1 LLLSMTGFGEA
12 QRQDLG
18 LAVTVELRT
27 INSRYFKFSLR
38 SSEGYSLLEPQI
50 EAVVRER
57 IKRGTIQANVRV
69 HRLHVEDVY
78 SINIAV
84 LEAYQRQLSE
94 YLGAHKME
102 GLKSV
107 DAFLALPGVV
117 NEASVSFDQAE
128 AAWPVI
134 ELTVREALEHLEKMR
149 VDEGRNMA
157 NDLALNC
164 KQIGEELAQI
174 TKRAPMTVNEY
185 RTRLSERINK
195 ALEEFKVTL
204 NTGDL
209 LREVS
214 IFSERVDI
222 SEEIVRLQSHLE
234 QFDEIMKSKE
244 SAGRKL
250 EFLIQEMFREV
261 NTIGSKSTDVEIARR
276 VIEMKT
282 CIERLREMIQNVE

>member
-1 LLLSMTGFGEA
+1 MLLSMTGFGEA

-38 SSEGYSLLEPQI
+38 ASEGYSLLEPQI
-50 EAVVRER
+50 EAVVREK

-69 HRLHVEDVY
+69 HRLHVEDIY

-84 LEAYQRQLSE
+84 LEAYQKQLSA
-94 YLGAHKME
+94 YLGTHNLE

-134 ELTVREALEHLEKMR
+134 EVTVREALEHLEKMR
-149 VDEGRNMA
+149 ADEGRNMA

-164 KQIGEELAQI
+164 KQIGEELTQI

-185 RTRLSERINK
+185 RTRLTERINK